1 MSSRR
6 STTTPSLRRRVLP
19 IVGLLA
25 LILVPAGCGG
35 SGGSSTET
43 EILSDELRDHVA
55 WLASDAQQGRRS
67 GTPSALRVANYL
79 ASEFE
84 RYGLEGIGDDGG
96 YLQAFDF
103 VADVALGRENKL
115 SIEDAAGRQRVDT
128 DWRPMAFSDNGSG
141 SFEVVFAGYGIS
153 SEADAYDDYAGLDVT
168 GKAVLV
174 LPYGPQMEGGGMH
187 FPAHHALRRKAAVA
201 RDRGASAILI
211 APHPALDP
219 ENFLEPLR
227 YDSSPSTAGILAAT
241 VTVELAELLLGEA
254 GTLSDILTRI
264 DSSVAPESMT
274 LDCRIDLTVDLLPVR
289 REGYNVVGAL
299 TGAGPDA
306 PWIVIGGHYDHLGR
320 GGAGSLEPGGR
331 KVHNGADD
339 NASGTAGVLELAQ
352 AFAAE
357 PPTSRNIL
365 FIAFDAEELGLLGS
379 MFFVSNLPGEIGVIE
394 TMMNMD
400 MIGRLTEDKLTV
412 YGTGTS
418 PVWDPLLDELN
429 AREGFGFE
437 MTRVPDGF
445 GASDHSSF
453 YSKEIPVLAWFT
465 GTHGDYH
472 RPSDDTEL
480 LNYTGQERIVR
491 LIRDT
496 VMALDSRGEP
506 VVFQPS
512 AQPEQ
517 SGGRMG
523 FGVYTGVVPDFG
535 YQGDGFAISGVNDG
549 SPAAMAGLEGGD
561 VILRWGERTIRNIY
575 DYTYA
580 LQDGSPGQRVE
591 LEVRRGDSVF
601 TVQVILGNSRT
612 RER

>member
-1 MSSRR
+1 MS
-6 STTTPSLRRRVLP
+6 LLVLT
-19 IVGLLA
+19 
-25 LILVPAGCGG
+25 LVPAGCGG
-35 SGGSSTET
+35 PGGSSSDT
-43 EILSDELRDHVA
+43 EILSEELRDHVA
-55 WLASDAQQGRRS
+55 WLASDALQGRRS
-67 GTPSALRVANYL
+67 GTPSALRAARYL
-79 ASEFE
+79 ANEFE
-84 RYGLEGIGDDGG
+84 RYGLEGVGDEGS

-103 VADVALGRENKL
+103 VAEVALGRENTL
-115 SIEDAAGRQRVDT
+115 AIEGATGRTEVDT

-141 SFEVVFAGYGIS
+141 SYEVVFAGYGIS
-153 SEADAYDDYAGLDVT
+153 SEADGYDDYAGLDVE

-174 LPYGPQMEGGGMH
+174 LPYGPRIEGGGMR
-187 FPAHHALRRKAAVA
+187 FPTHHALRRKAAVA

-219 ENFLEPLR
+219 GDFLEPLR
-227 YDSSPSTAGILAAT
+227 YDSSPSTAGLLVAT
-241 VTVELAELLLGEA
+241 VTVELAGKLLGDA
-254 GTLSDILTRI
+254 GDLADILARI
-264 DSSVAPESMT
+264 DAAVTPESMT
-274 LDCRIDLTVDLLPVR
+274 LGHGIDLAIELQPIR
-289 REGYNVVGAL
+289 RDGYNVVGAL
-299 TGAGPDA
+299 TGAGRDA
-306 PWIVIGGHYDHLGR
+306 PWIVIGGHYDHLGL
-320 GGAGSLEPGGR
+320 GGEGSLVPGENT
-331 KVHNGADD
+331 VHNGADD

-352 AFAAE
+352 AFAAA
-357 PPTSRNIL
+357 PPDSRNLL

-379 MFFVSNLPGEIGVIE
+379 AFFISNLPGEIGIIE

-400 MIGRLTEDKLTV
+400 MIGRLTEEKLTV

-429 AREGFGFE
+429 AREGYGFE
-437 MTRVPDGF
+437 MTRIPDGF

-453 YSKEIPVLAWFT
+453 YSQEIPVLAWFT

-472 RPSDDTEL
+472 RPSDDTDL
-480 LNYTGQERIVR
+480 LNYDGQERIVR

-496 VMALDSRGEP
+496 VMALDSRDEQ
-506 VVFQPS
+506 VVYQPS

-549 SPAAMAGLEGGD
+549 SPSAMAGLEGGD

-601 TVQVILGNSRT
+601 TVQVILGNART
-612 RER
+612 RGR